1 MTNESSDNG
10 ISRKGFLALEWLKPK
25 PQIQERDDTPNKT
38 YNATIALQELTLLQ
52 IGGVMKID
60 NDSGIYAVR
69 ILEGIIFVSNICP
82 YDYAAITWNPKDRS
96 EDPIAKTGRF
106 YCPRCSTIYDRIG
119 EPKVGPGESI
129 LNRMNFLSDTNQ
141 VVITE
146 SVAGEPGSDNAIL
159 LLTE

>member
-1 MTNESSDNG
+1 MTNESDDNG
-10 ISRKGFLALEWLKPK
+10 ISRKGFLSLAWLKRQ
-25 PQIQERDDTPNKT
+25 PQIEERGDPPKHASK
-38 YNATIALQELTLLQ
+38 ATIDVRDLTLLEV
-52 IGGVMKID
+52 GAVMKVD
-60 NDSGIYAVR
+60 NVSGIYAVR
-69 ILEGIIFVSNICP
+69 ISEGIIFISNICP
-82 YDYAAITWNPKDRS
+82 FDGAAITWKPKDRS
-96 EDPIAKTGRF
+96 EDLIAKTGRF

-129 LNRMNFLSDTNQ
+129 LNRMSFLSDTNQ